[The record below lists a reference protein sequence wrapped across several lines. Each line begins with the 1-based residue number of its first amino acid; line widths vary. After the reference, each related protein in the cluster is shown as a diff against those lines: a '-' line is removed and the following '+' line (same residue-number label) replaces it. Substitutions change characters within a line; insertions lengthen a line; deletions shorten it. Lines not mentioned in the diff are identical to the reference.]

1 MPRQVRL
8 AGEETRAGPGERIVR
23 QENREVGRGRIAEGV
38 E

>member
-8 AGEETRAGPGERIVR
+8 SGEETRAGPGERIVR
-23 QENREVGRGRIAEGV
+23 QENRKVGRGDITEGV